1 MLPMVNSLIG
11 ALLHRWGNMMFR
23 MIAIAAGLGL
33 ALVAAAAAQTPR
45 KGGTIRMTAP
55 YGSSFTSMDIHTT
68 PRAQDEI
75 YAKGLHRSLYIW
87 DSTEGK
93 PVLELAKEVVVSGG
107 GLVHTF
113 KLRDDAYFHN
123 GRKMTADDII
133 WSYNRIM
140 DGTKAYPGARFVRII
155 EGAAE
160 VEKGQAKEISGLK
173 KIDDFTLEMKLTE
186 KVDPAYYF
194 FTALTSIYPADE
206 GGKEGFLQKP
216 IGLGPFKFVEHVPG
230 SRIVLERWDRFYKP
244 GKPYADKL
252 VISLMGE
259 AAARD
264 VAFRNK
270 EIDTSVLGPA
280 QYVAYQADPNLKG
293 TIVEV
298 AEVFTRYMG
307 MNPAFK
313 PFADKRVR
321 QAINYAIDADL
332 IISKLV
338 KGKAYRATSW
348 LPLTSPAYDKTMKP
362 YPYDP
367 AKAKQLLADAGYPTG
382 FEFEWTTSQNES
394 WGLPIVEAAIPML
407 DKVGIKVKVKQ
418 VETAVLAEVI
428 RKGDFQAFI
437 YSQATGPDP
446 LAALKCFHSAT
457 PQSACNYTTFKNAE
471 FDKLIDDAGQAD
483 DDAKRVQLLQK
494 ANALLREEAPIW
506 FFNYNKAVM
515 AVQPWLKG
523 IQLDATELTHQ
534 NVEDLWVDESSPA
547 K

>member
-1 MLPMVNSLIG
+1 
-11 ALLHRWGNMMFR
+11 MFKK
-23 MIAIAAGLGL
+23 IAIVAGL
-33 ALVAAAAAQTPR
+33 ALALSATAEAQTPR

-68 PRAQDEI
+68 QRAQDEI
-75 YAKGLHRSLYIW
+75 YAKALHRSLYIW
-87 DSTEGK
+87 DSAEGK
-93 PVLELAKEVVVSGG
+93 PVPELAKEVIVSGG
-107 GLVHTF
+107 GLVQTF
-113 KLRDDAYFHN
+113 KLRDDVYFHH
-123 GRKMTADDII
+123 GRKMTADDVI

-140 DGTKAYPGARFVRII
+140 DGAKAYPGARFVRLI
-155 EGAAE
+155 EGAAA

-186 KVDPAYYF
+186 KVDPGFYF

-206 GGKEGFLQKP
+206 AAKDGFIQKP

-230 SRIVLERWDRFYKP
+230 SRIVLERFDKFYKP
-244 GKPYADKL
+244 GKPYADKI
-252 VISLMGE
+252 VVSVMGE

-280 QYVAYQADPNLKG
+280 QYLAYQADPNLKG

-307 MNPAFK
+307 MNPSFK
-313 PFADKRVR
+313 PFSDKRVR
-321 QAINYAIDADL
+321 QAINYAIDSDL

-362 YPYDP
+362 YPFDP
-367 AKAKQLLADAGYPTG
+367 AKAKQLLTDAGYPNG
-382 FEFEWTTSQNES
+382 FEFEWTTSPNES
-394 WGLPIVEAAIPML
+394 WGLPIVEAIIPML

-418 VETAVLAEVI
+418 VETAVLAEVV
-428 RKGDFQAFI
+428 RTGDYQAYI
-437 YSQATGPDP
+437 YSQSTGPDP
-446 LAALKCFHSAT
+446 QAALKCYYSAT
-457 PQSACNYTTFKNAE
+457 PPSACNYTTFKNAD
-471 FDKLIDDAGQAD
+471 FDKLIDEAGQID
-483 DDAKRVQLLQK
+483 DSSKRIQLLQK
-494 ANALLREEAPIW
+494 ANALLYEEAPVW

-515 AVQPWLKG
+515 AVQPWLRG
-523 IQLDATELTHQ
+523 IQKNATELTHQ
-534 NVEDLWVDESSPA
+534 NVEELWVDETSPA